1 MILLLQLYLGG
12 KVDAKSQSTLVQRNV
27 LRILNVTPAKEA
39 GITAGV
45 PNYFENKSSMGMKYK
60 RISVYDST
68 TSDLLPF
75 AEEIVQFISNG
86 LHHGSVL
93 VHCQRGVSRSATSVI
108 MFLMRK
114 ANMTMEQSLQLCKRR
129 RPVVDPNS
137 AFMDQLRAYEKDC
150 REWGHLTAV
159 DGKPKKVSKVNGRE
173 SGGGD
178 RDKKFPCNNGKDRG
192 MSSGGDKRGAGENR
206 GHGDEKKKQRTVGPM
221 GPPRGPVGPNM
232 LPNGPVRYAAIGPAM
247 GPTTQSKDSAYDNSK
262 DANGVKVNDR
272 KVDKKVVGPMS
283 RPSP

>member
-27 LRILNVTPAKEA
+27 LRYVQAHFIDFSICDNISCSYIMSHCIVNRILNVTPAKEA

-108 MFLMRK
+108 MFLMR
-114 ANMTMEQSLQLCKRR
+114 
-129 RPVVDPNS
+129 
-137 AFMDQLRAYEKDC
+137 
-150 REWGHLTAV
+150 
-159 DGKPKKVSKVNGRE
+159 
-173 SGGGD
+173 
-178 RDKKFPCNNGKDRG
+178 
-192 MSSGGDKRGAGENR
+192 
-206 GHGDEKKKQRTVGPM
+206 
-221 GPPRGPVGPNM
+221 
-232 LPNGPVRYAAIGPAM
+232 
-247 GPTTQSKDSAYDNSK
+247 
-262 DANGVKVNDR
+262 
-272 KVDKKVVGPMS
+272 
-283 RPSP
+283 